1 MRNRTIAWGVP
12 AALLIACAG
21 GGGTSEPEMLGE
33 ARIAIVQVPADVR
46 CASVVVT
53 GNRTVQKSFDLVPGQ
68 ASTLSLTQLPI
79 GAVTFTASAFDSA
92 CSAVT
97 AASVANWLSE
107 PVPTTLASN
116 VASDVTLK
124 LKRNGRA
131 NVNLDFDDGPSC
143 GANGVACAS
152 NSDCC
157 SAICTAG
164 ACSAMAGSG
173 PNCTAA
179 TGAVGGR
186 LTQLFTATQPVAL
199 KSAPGDSSNVYVA
212 ERTGRIRV
220 GTPTGG
226 LTQMFLDITPL
237 VNSNGTEQGLL
248 GLAFHPN
255 YATNGRFFVHYTNAA
270 NNVVI
275 AEYKRS
281 AGNPLV
287 ADPTATVLLSVA
299 KPQNNH
305 NGGGLD
311 FGKDGFLYI
320 GIGDAGGANDPTGTA
335 QNLNS
340 LLGKVLRIDVA
351 TSPYTSPAGNMTG
364 GRPELWD
371 SGLRNPWRFTFDA
384 CSGDMYLA
392 DEGQN
397 TAEEINVEPTGT
409 GKKNYG
415 WAIMEGAQCV
425 QAGCNQGGLTGPT
438 YAYAAGQA
446 GNCAVIGGYVYR
458 GTAIPGLRGRY
469 IYGDYCSG
477 RIWSVASGGMP
488 QELIVSGQ
496 QITSFGQ
503 DSKFELY
510 ALTQSGGV
518 YRLDP

>member
-1 MRNRTIAWGVP
+1 MRNRTIAWGMP
-12 AALLIACAG
+12 LALLISCAG

-68 ASTLSLTQLPI
+68 ASTLTLTQLPV
-79 GAVTFTASAFDSA
+79 GAVTFSASAFDSA

-97 AASVANWLSE
+97 PTSVANWLSE

-116 VASDVTLK
+116 VATDVTLK

-152 NSDCC
+152 SSDCC
-157 SAICTAG
+157 STFCTAG
-164 ACSAMAGSG
+164 ACSAMPGSG
-173 PNCTAA
+173 PNCSAA
-179 TGAVGGR
+179 TGTPTGR
-186 LTQLFTATQPVAL
+186 LTQLFTVTQPVAL
-199 KSAPGDSSNVYVA
+199 KSAPGDTSNVYVV

-220 GTPTGG
+220 GSPTGG
-226 LTQMFLDITPL
+226 VPPVFLDITPL
-237 VNSNGTEQGLL
+237 VNSTGTEQGLL
-248 GLAFHPN
+248 GFAFHPN
-255 YATNGRFFVHYTNAA
+255 YASNGRFFVHYTNPG
-270 NNVVI
+270 NQVVV

-281 AGNPLV
+281 ANPLV
-287 ADPTATVLLSVA
+287 ADPAGTILLSVA

-320 GIGDAGGANDPTGTA
+320 GIGDGGGANDPTGNA
-335 QNLNS
+335 QNLNT

-351 TSPYTSPAGNMTG
+351 TSPYSSPAGNLTG

-371 SGLRNPWRFTFDA
+371 SGLRNPYRFTFDA

-392 DEGQN
+392 DEGQSA
-397 TAEEINVEPTGT
+397 TEEINVEPAGT

-415 WAIMEGAQCV
+415 WATMEGSLCV
-425 QAGCNQGGLTGPT
+425 TPGCNQAGLTLPT
-438 YAYAAGQA
+438 YTYPAGQN

-458 GTAIPGLRGRY
+458 GAANAGLRGRY
-469 IYGDYCSG
+469 VYGDYCSG
-477 RIWSVASGGMP
+477 RIWSVATGGTA
-488 QELIVSGQ
+488 QELILSTQ
-496 QITSFGQ
+496 QITGFGQ

-510 ALTQSGGV
+510 VLAQSGGV